1 MAGADES
8 MNKHMLSLL
17 AFDKNKGFALESG
30 QFVKKTKMHQ
40 VSDLRFTERLTFPK
54 VSTVHS
60 QVSRKKL
67 SVSQSVIIFSQILY
81 L

>member
-30 QFVKKTKMHQ
+30 QFVNKAKMHQ
-40 VSDLRFTERLTFPK
+40 VSELRFTERLTF
-54 VSTVHS
+54 
-60 QVSRKKL
+60 
-67 SVSQSVIIFSQILY
+67 
-81 L
+81 

>member
-40 VSDLRFTERLTFPK
+40 VSDLRFSERLTFSSK
-54 VSTVHS
+54 LSKVHS
-60 QVSRKKL
+60 QVSRLKN
-67 SVSQSVIIFSQILY
+67 
-81 L
+81 